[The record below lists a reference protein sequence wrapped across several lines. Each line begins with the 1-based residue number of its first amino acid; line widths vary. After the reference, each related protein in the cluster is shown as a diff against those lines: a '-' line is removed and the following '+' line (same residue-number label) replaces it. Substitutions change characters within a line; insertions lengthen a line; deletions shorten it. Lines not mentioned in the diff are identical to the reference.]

1 MTGNHFQQRRNMLLA
16 IYGNFFNSHSNEKVK
31 THDGATTRLFA
42 HCKTGNAMHQK
53 IWRESEAFEK
63 EKVSES
69 GMIQS
74 TIGERMQRFDPA
86 ILRELLTNWIATS
99 DKAFIELENPWL
111 LKAFEYA
118 NPKALIA
125 LKTANTVRSDIKQ
138 NYLDHQQLMI
148 ERLKVCNL
156 INLENSLEN

>member
-1 MTGNHFQQRRNMLLA
+1 
-16 IYGNFFNSHSNEKVK
+16 
-31 THDGATTRLFA
+31 
-42 HCKTGNAMHQK
+42 MHQK

-69 GMIQS
+69 GMVQT

-125 LKTANTVRSDIKQ
+125 LKTANTVRSDIKK
-138 NYLDHQQLMI
+138 NYLDHQQSMI
-148 ERLKVCNL
+148 ERLKVCKL
-156 INLENSLEN
+156 INLEYPLED